1 MGEFGVLNYAE
12 YSVQLDVAYGNL
24 FTGYDVGITCTIDN
38 NGKITWKESG
48 FNNNSF
54 LHGKTVGTT
63 SNVYTWKSWI
73 VDARQKLSENLLG
86 NLTPYLPQL
95 LQFVANRENIEI
107 VSQDSDKIKKLVSYT
122 KAGPVIKIGTQYY
135 KVIDEF
141 DEFGNSTTL
150 VDNPTVNGDMSNLM
164 WEHLNKLPMDRT

>member
-1 MGEFGVLNYAE
+1 M
-12 YSVQLDVAYGNL
+12 
-24 FTGYDVGITCTIDN
+24 
-38 NGKITWKESG
+38 
-48 FNNNSF
+48 
-54 LHGKTVGTT
+54 
-63 SNVYTWKSWI
+63 
-73 VDARQKLSENLLG
+73 
-86 NLTPYLPQL
+86 PQL

-141 DEFGNSTTL
+141 NEFGNSSSV

-164 WEHLNKLPMDRT
+164 WEHLNKTPMDQI